1 MDYEVFGLRVRSEL
15 PLDELF
21 EAAPEGRGADVTVRI
36 GTIPHDP
43 GEDGEAGYNVIG
55 TAALLAIRD
64 VARYWIDAGREIV
77 VEPAPGAP
85 ERNLR
90 LFLLGSAFGALLHQR
105 GLLPLHAN
113 AIEFEGRAVAFMGHS
128 GAGKSTIAAW
138 FLDRG
143 HRVLADDV
151 CVVTLDGEGQ
161 PIAHPGIPRLRL
173 WREAIEATGRAAAD
187 YEHAFDDMDKYNVP
201 TPRRTERAPLPLS
214 HIYLLRRAPE
224 GAAAPAVE
232 RLLGVEAVDALVA
245 NTYRGGFL
253 KTIGGTGRHLSQ
265 CLSLIARAPLYRA
278 ERLWG
283 FDAFEEQA
291 ARIEDHVRAVIAG
304 RG

>member
-1 MDYEVFGLRVRSEL
+1 MEYEVFGLRVRSEL

-21 EAAPEGRGADVTVRI
+21 EAAPDSGDADVDVRI
-36 GTIPHDP
+36 GSIPRDD
-43 GEDGEAGYNVIG
+43 GEDGKSGYSLVG
-55 TAALLAIRD
+55 TAALLAVRD
-64 VARYWIDAGREIV
+64 VGRYWIDGGREIV
-77 VEPAPGAP
+77 VEPAPGTS

-128 GAGKSTIAAW
+128 GAGKSTMAAW

-151 CVVTLDGEGQ
+151 CVVTFDGEGR
-161 PIAHPGIPRLRL
+161 PIAHGGIPRLRL
-173 WREAIEATGRAAAD
+173 WREAIEASGRTAAD
-187 YEHAFDDMDKYNVP
+187 YEHAFDAMDKYNVP
-201 TPRRTERAPLPLS
+201 TPRRSDREPLPLS
-214 HIYLLRRAPE
+214 HIYLLRRAPD
-224 GAAAPAVE
+224 GAAAPAIE
-232 RLLGVEAVDALVA
+232 RLLGVEAVDGLVA

-253 KTIGGTGRHLSQ
+253 KKTGGTGRHLSQ
-265 CLSLIARAPLYRA
+265 CLSVVARAPVFRA

-283 FDAFEEQA
+283 YDAFEEQA
-291 ARIEDHVRAVIAG
+291 AMIEDHVRAVIAG

>member
-1 MDYEVFGLRVRSEL
+1 MDYELFGLRVRSEIAL
-15 PLDELF
+15 TELF
-21 EAAPEGRGADVTVRI
+21 EAEPQDGADVTVRI
-36 GTIPHDP
+36 GVIPEAP
-43 GEDGEAGYNVIG
+43 GSDGKSGYSVVG
-55 TAALLAIRD
+55 TAALLSVRD
-64 VARYWIDAGREIV
+64 VGRYWIDSGREIL
-77 VEPAPGAP
+77 VEPVPGAS

-151 CVVTLDGEGQ
+151 CVVTMGSDGC
-161 PIAHPGIPRLRL
+161 PVAHGGIPRLRL
-173 WREAIEATGRAAAD
+173 WREAIEASGRVTAD
-187 YEHAFDDMDKYNVP
+187 FEQAFDHLDKFNVP
-201 TPRRTERAPLPLS
+201 TPRRSRSEPLPLS

-224 GAAAPAVE
+224 GAPSPSVE
-232 RLLGVEAVDALVA
+232 RLLGIEAVDALVA

-253 KTIGGTGRHLSQ
+253 KAIGGTGRHLSQ
-265 CLSLIARAPLYRA
+265 CLSVVSRSPVFRA

-283 FDAFEEQA
+283 YDSFEEQA
-291 ARIEDHVRAVIAG
+291 AVLEDHARAFIAG
-304 RG
+304 RR